1 MFKKYFILVFI
12 FASFVF
18 LNNTAS
24 AFILD
29 TGSSTPCVSKNV
41 NATATGIISQNDLK
55 GNIDVCLVPGSNP
68 PFTIFET
75 NIGATFSTTTVV
87 NSISGTT
94 TISMPYIF
102 DISSIAG
109 QDIINFQ
116 VSDGSGN
123 SDTAKVT
130 AYVPIVPITLSNN
143 QGLTA
148 SSSILGAGQS
158 ITFTCTNST
167 ELYYD
172 PVVGQVNTPI
182 VSDYT
187 GATGYTLVYN
197 VTPTPG
203 SHTIEC
209 DNIDGSLTR
218 KTFNFTANS
227 NKLNIDN
234 TSYSP
239 TTAMTTVHFT
249 WDSNGTN
256 CSFYNYDKS
265 QKFGNA
271 TGNSSSGFSFNLT
284 SPNLPQ
290 GANTYGYYIKC
301 YDTANPNTDIEDTNL
316 NLASSTEMISGVNT
330 TVAWYHLMASFSCPT
345 GFVSDTANSNI
356 CIDQSLV
363 AIPSCS
369 FTDATDEFVSCTCVN
384 GSITSLVVDSTD
396 GSSQTISPPTSSFAW
411 SNLHYRYKLSC
422 GNLPALQRPYT
433 HFLSFNVSAGYIKP
447 GGLLDMNWIVQD
459 PTSTCKIVGVDIK
472 TGQEIFSSESSQYSA
487 VKNSITMPKTSSS
500 SLKNFS
506 DGSLKN
512 LMNKAL
518 IVNGSA
524 RFTASCDN
532 NGTYMP
538 GHYQL
543 VRDVYTTTSQER

>member
-68 PFTIFET
+68 PFIINE
-75 NIGATFSTTTVV
+75 NSTTFATSTTV
-87 NSISGTT
+87 NSVSGTT

-102 DISSIAG
+102 DISSI
-109 QDIINFQ
+109 QKNEKISFDVF
-116 VSDGSGN
+116 DGSGN
-123 SDTAKVT
+123 NDSAEVH

-143 QGLTA
+143 KGLTA

-203 SHTIEC
+203 DHTVEC

-218 KTFNFTANS
+218 KVFHFKGS
-227 NKLNIDN
+227 DNKLDIDN

-239 TTAMTTVHFT
+239 TYALSPVHFT
-249 WDSNGTN
+249 WSSNGTN

-265 QKFGNA
+265 QKYGNA
-271 TGNSSSGFSFNLT
+271 TSPSANNFSFDLN
-284 SPNLPQ
+284 SPNFPQ
-290 GANTYGYYIKC
+290 GANSYGYYIKC
-301 YDTANPNTDIEDTNL
+301 YDSNNPNILIDDLNSNL
-316 NLASSTEMISGVNT
+316 SSSTESINGVDT
-330 TVAWYHLMASFSCPT
+330 TVAWYHLVATFSCPNGYAPDT
-345 GFVSDTANSNI
+345 GNNNI
-356 CIDQSLV
+356 CIVQNN
-363 AIPSCS
+363 PSCS
-369 FTDATDEFVSCTCVN
+369 FTDPTDDFVSCTCLS
-384 GSITSLVVDSTD
+384 GTLTSLSVDSTD
-396 GSSQTISPPTSSFAW
+396 GSSQVIVPPDTPFAW
-411 SNLHYRYKLSC
+411 SNIHYRYRLNC

-459 PTSTCKIVGVDIK
+459 PTTTCKIVGVDLK
-472 TGQEIFSSESSQYSA
+472 TGQEIFSSESSQYA
-487 VKNSITMPKTSSS
+487 LVKNSITTSKTSSS

-518 IVNGSA
+518 IINGSA

-532 NGTYMP
+532 NGAYMP